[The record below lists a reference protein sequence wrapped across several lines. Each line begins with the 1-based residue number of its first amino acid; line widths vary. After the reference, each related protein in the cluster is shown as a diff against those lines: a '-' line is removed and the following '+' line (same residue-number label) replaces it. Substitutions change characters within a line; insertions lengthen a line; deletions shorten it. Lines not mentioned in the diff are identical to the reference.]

1 MGGCIHPEREWGEL
15 LMPAAGKNV
24 SYYRNYNADDGIQR
38 TVSTSGGYYAPDDIA
53 YSTPDG
59 YEFKEWNTSRDG
71 TGTAYAVGAAVVAT
85 TVYAIWEPITYT
97 TTSTELTAVADA
109 IRTKGGTSA
118 ALEWPSGFAQ
128 AIADIPSGGG
138 VTLYKI
144 NGIVGLSTYNSVTI
158 DGTYYNDTSTS
169 VRMGYAPSGATVTV
183 ELGYDYIF
191 TSSNGVTNV
200 TTGAML
206 PLGTFTSGSKTIYT
220 FTMPDSDVTMNP
232 YYDD

>member
-1 MGGCIHPEREWGEL
+1 M
-15 LMPAAGKNV
+15 
-24 SYYRNYNADDGIQR
+24 AD
-38 TVSTSGGYYAPDDIA
+38 YIA
-53 YSTPDG
+53 TD
-59 YEFKEWNTSRDG
+59 
-71 TGTAYAVGAAVVAT
+71 
-85 TVYAIWEPITYT
+85 
-97 TTSTELTAVADA
+97 TELTTVADA

-138 VTLYKI
+138 ATLYRI
-144 NGIVGLSTYNSVTI
+144 GGIYGQAMFYSVTI
-158 DGTYYNDTSTS
+158 DGTYYNNTSTG

-191 TSSNGVTNV
+191 TSEYGVTNV

-206 PLGTFTSGSKTIYT
+206 PLSTFTAGNKTIYT
-220 FTMPDSDVTMNP
+220 FTMPDSDVMMNP